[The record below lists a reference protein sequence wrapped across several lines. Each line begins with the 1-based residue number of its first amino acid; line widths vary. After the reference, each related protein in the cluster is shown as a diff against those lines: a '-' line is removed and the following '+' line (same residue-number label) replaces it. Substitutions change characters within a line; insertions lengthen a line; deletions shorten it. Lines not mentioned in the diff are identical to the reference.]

1 MEPLHHYSATEL
13 LRRID
18 RGELSSRAVTQYFID
33 RIEAVNPGL
42 NAVVV
47 EQFTA
52 ALEQADRADRAYA
65 QGKRT
70 GRLHGLPLTIK
81 ECFDLPG
88 TPTTLGLLR
97 RREDIPDRTD
107 PYVAA
112 LQAEGAIVL
121 GKTNVSQLL
130 AALESTN
137 PVYGT
142 TNNAFNPAF
151 SSGGSSGGEGAIVGA
166 GASPV
171 GLGNDIG
178 GSIRIP
184 AAFNGACGI
193 KPTMARTVDQTRV
206 LDYEVDNSINSVVGP
221 IAKHAEDLDLI
232 LRILSEAATAYGAT
246 EPLLD
251 PAAVELSQLR
261 VGYFLT
267 DGFFP
272 PMPAIERGIR
282 ESVARLEE
290 QGVTTIAFEPPDLAE
305 AEAIFYGI
313 MGGEDQPIFL
323 ENLRDERPIEQLADL
338 LGLVRAAPWKR
349 KLLYWLTG
357 LLGQESARRVIRH
370 VGGKGAAHYEHLE
383 QRQRAFAQ
391 RYLQAMDQSAVGPLD
406 AVLSPVA
413 ALPAFLHRTV
423 DKVGLGGAYCLQ
435 HNVTGFPAGVATVG
449 TVAADE
455 AVARP
460 PSRDLQSRAAARTE
474 LAAAGMPLAVQI
486 AARPWREE
494 VVLVLIGALHRPGI
508 WPVDSSESVGTI
520 R

>member
-1 MEPLHHYSATEL
+1 MEPLHTLSATEL

-18 RGELSSRAVTQYFID
+18 RGELSSREATQYFID
-33 RIEAVNPGL
+33 RIEALNPAL

-47 EQFTA
+47 PRFAQ

-70 GRLHGLPLTIK
+70 GPLHGLPLTIK

-97 RREDIPDRTD
+97 RRDDFPDQTD

-112 LQAEGAIVL
+112 LQAAGGIVL

-130 AALESTN
+130 AALESAN

-151 SSGGSSGGEGAIVGA
+151 SCGGSSGGEGAIVGA
-166 GASPV
+166 GASPL

-184 AAFNGACGI
+184 AAFNGVCGI

-206 LDYEVDNSINSVVGP
+206 LDYEVDNSINSAVGP
-221 IAKHAEDLDLI
+221 LAKHAEDLYPALAV
-232 LRILSEAATAYGAT
+232 LNEVAATLGT
-246 EPLLD
+246 VEPLRD
-251 PAAVELSQLR
+251 PAAVDLSQLR

-272 PMPAIERGIR
+272 PMAAIRR
-282 ESVARLEE
+282 AVAESVARLEDL
-290 QGVTTIAFEPPDLAE
+290 GVTTVAFEPPDLAE

-323 ENLRDERPIEQLADL
+323 ENLQDDRPIEQLADL
-338 LGLVRAAPWKR
+338 LSLVRAAPWKR
-349 KLLYWLTG
+349 KFLYWLTG

-370 VGGKGAAHYEHLE
+370 VGGKGAAHYAQLE
-383 QRQRAFAQ
+383 ERQRAFTQ
-391 RYLQAMDQSAVGPLD
+391 RYLRAMDESAAGPLD
-406 AVLSPVA
+406 AIISPVA
-413 ALPAFLHRTV
+413 ALPAFLHRTA

-449 TVAADE
+449 TVAAEE
-455 AVARP
+455 AVGRK

-474 LAAAGMPLAVQI
+474 RAAAGMPLAVQI
-486 AARPWREE
+486 AARPWRED
-494 VVLVLIGALHRPGI
+494 VVLALVGALHRPEIG
-508 WPVDSSESVGTI
+508 PEEE
-520 R
+520 

>member
-1 MEPLHHYSATEL
+1 MAPLHHLSATEL

-18 RGELSSRAVTQYFID
+18 RGELSSREVTQYFID
-33 RIEAVNPGL
+33 RIQDVNPGL

-47 EQFTA
+47 ERFAA
-52 ALEQADRADRAYA
+52 ALEQADRADRAFA
-65 QGKRT
+65 RGERT

-97 RREDIPDRTD
+97 RRDDIPDRTD

-130 AALESTN
+130 GALESTN

-142 TNNAFNPAF
+142 TNNAFDPAF

-171 GLGNDIG
+171 GLGTDIG

-184 AAFNGACGI
+184 AAFNGLCGI
-193 KPTMARTVDQTRV
+193 KPTMARTMDQTRV
-206 LDYEVDNSINSVVGP
+206 LDYEFENSINSVVGP
-221 IAKHAEDLDLI
+221 LANHAEDLYLLLAI
-232 LRILSEAATAYGAT
+232 LNEAAAAFGPV
-246 EPLLD
+246 EPLRD
-251 PAAVELSQLR
+251 PAQVDPAQLR

-272 PMPAIERGIR
+272 PMPAIERAIR

-290 QGVTTIAFEPPDLAE
+290 LGVTTIAFAPPDLAE

-313 MGGEDQPIFL
+313 LGAADQPIFL
-323 ENLRDERPIEQLADL
+323 ENLRDDRPIEQLADL
-338 LGLVRAAPWKR
+338 ISLARAAPWKR

-370 VGGKGAAHYEHLE
+370 AGGKGAAHYERME
-383 QRQRAFAQ
+383 GRQHAFAQ
-391 RYLQAMDQSAVGPLD
+391 RYLRAMDESPVGPLD
-406 AVLSPVA
+406 AILSPVA
-413 ALPAFLHRTV
+413 GLPAFLHRTV
-423 DKVGLGGAYCLQ
+423 DKVGLGGAYGLQ
-435 HNVTGFPAGVATVG
+435 HNVTGFPAGVATVS
-449 TVAADE
+449 TVRPEE
-455 AVARP
+455 AVGRKTTLDQ
-460 PSRDLQSRAAARTE
+460 RTRAAARTE
-474 LAAAGMPLAVQI
+474 AAAAGLPLAVQI
-486 AARPWREE
+486 AARPWRED
-494 VVLVLIGALHRPGI
+494 VVLALIGALHRPEI
-508 WPVDSSESVGTI
+508 RAKDSVGS
-520 R
+520 